1 MDSVTVPTPLPDA
14 AQPSPGASP
23 PVGSAAE
30 PFQDLVEHARHT
42 RVVVI
47 GGGIAG
53 LVAAWEC
60 VKVGMSVTL
69 VEASDRLGGMI
80 GSTRLAGL
88 DLETGV
94 TCWSTRDGAVRKLVA
109 EVLPGAAI
117 VSPRDD
123 REWIAGLAKGAAAP
137 LPADQVL
144 GIPANP
150 WDESVR
156 RVIGWDGTWRAYLDR
171 LRPPLTI
178 GAQRSAG
185 RLVRSRMGAK
195 VRDRLVAP
203 LTVDRFGLDPD
214 DVDVEIAAPGLSTA
228 LTRTGWLGGAVA
240 DVRVGA
246 TGSAIE
252 GLDGGMPQLVAALA
266 RRLAERGATV
276 HTGARATSLTRA
288 GAAWTVGL
296 AAVGDAP
303 ESPVPV
309 PPDGPDSPVVER
321 ARNER
326 VETPVPPDGPDFPVV
341 ERAPFDRLRDH
352 ERDETPVPPDGPV
365 PADLLADAVIVATD
379 EGAARALLA
388 PALGVPAFA
397 DVAAAGIAREV
408 VTMVVDA
415 PELDAAPRGA
425 HVHAVPGTLR
435 ATGLVHETAR
445 WEWLAREAGTGRHVL
460 RVAFGA
466 PGVAPATATLSDAE
480 AAALAVAEASALLG
494 THLGE
499 RALVGAHRD
508 VFTLVPP
515 ASALGQ
521 RDRAATARAAVGRNH
536 GIAAVGA
543 WLSGSGLAAVVADAR
558 DETDRL
564 RRQVLWG
571 AAATD

>member
-1 MDSVTVPTPLPDA
+1 MTDPTPTPDA
-14 AQPSPGASP
+14 AGASP
-23 PVGSAAE
+23 EASGRVSPAAE
-30 PFQDLVEHARHT
+30 PLQDLVDHARHT
-42 RVVVI
+42 RIVVI

-69 VEASDRLGGMI
+69 VEASDRLGGTI
-80 GSTRLAGL
+80 GSTPLAGL

-94 TCWSTRDGAVRKLVA
+94 TCWSTRGGAVRRLVA
-109 EVLPGAAI
+109 EVLPDATI

-137 LPADQVL
+137 LPVEQVL

-214 DVDVEIAAPGLSTA
+214 DVDVEIAAPGLSNA

-240 DVRVGA
+240 DVRIGA
-246 TGSAIE
+246 SGSAIE

-266 RRLAERGATV
+266 QRLADRGVAV
-276 HTGARATSLTRA
+276 HTGARATGLVRA
-288 GAAWTVGL
+288 GEEWTVVL
-296 AAVGDAP
+296 AAVG
-303 ESPVPV
+303 
-309 PPDGPDSPVVER
+309 DGPDSPVVER
-321 ARNER
+321 A
-326 VETPVPPDGPDFPVV
+326 
-341 ERAPFDRLRDH
+341 PFDKLRDR
-352 ERDETPVPPDGPV
+352 ERDETPLPPDGPV

-379 EGAARALLA
+379 EDAARALLA

-408 VTMVVDA
+408 VTLVVDA

-425 HVHAVPGTLR
+425 HVHAVPGALR

-445 WEWLAREAGTGRHVL
+445 WEWLAREAGPGRHVL
-460 RVAFGA
+460 RVAFGG
-466 PGVAPATATLSDAE
+466 PGVAPATATLSDA
-480 AAALAVAEASALLG
+480 AAATLAVAEASALLG
-494 THLGE
+494 VRLDE

-521 RDRAATARAAVGRNH
+521 RDRAATARATVGRAH

-543 WLSGSGLAAVVADAR
+543 WLSGSGLARVVADAR

-564 RRQVLWG
+564 RRRVLWG